1 MQYKFIQDLKNT
13 FEKCHDCICHWG
25 NFSID
30 VDIGDSKCEEYVI
43 RIAEDIS
50 KHDSFYLEYK
60 TLDLD
65 YFQSLIYEEI
75 VEVFKRDNLDTFRQ
89 LLKDYEESPKLGYYL
104 NFQSLLEYFNHDR
117 KSILDLL
124 DTCNIT
130 NKQFS
135 YPYYYT
141 LKTIDEIST
150 VPILDDDEIVKK
162 LISLD
167 VTIDLD
173 ILKSYTYEDL
183 LGITNYNL
191 NEEGKKF
198 ILRNF
203 SYSKTI
209 LTHFF
214 LQGEN
219 KFKSL
224 QHSSV
229 NMNWEGEG
237 PALCKEEAM
246 IFKAFNYNLDL
257 IKNTAK
263 KNGYFMGYL
272 PSHIRHE
279 ISNNKELF
287 MNAGSQSAEFASASL
302 RDDEEVAMHFLKT
315 DSSSFMHL
323 SERLR
328 DDYKFLMK
336 CYNSLPNAWWLY
348 ETFNGNNWR
357 QSPETYST
365 YLGESVLNKKLFV
378 NKLLKH
384 VPSQYRF
391 ISKRLKRDKNLLAK
405 TLKYCPK
412 NMQYAG
418 RNIRNNKDFVLPW
431 ITMHPYIFRYISK
444 NLRDDYAL
452 CEIAVKRYGSYINYA
467 SARLKN
473 DKSLALKAVSRS
485 YKSYQYL
492 SLTMKKDLDVMKAAI
507 KRNSKVFKFFPK
519 SLRKNKY
526 FWKDMLKKGDIA
538 IKDIF
543 LACHFTLRR
552 DPDIYEVVLD
562 RHPELASYFSPNILL
577 RFNYKNINQASRQII
592 FDIYL
597 DTTKTT
603 DIFLLALAKKQ
614 ILAAGT

>member
-1 MQYKFIQDLKNT
+1 MQYKFIQDLQET
-13 FEKCHDCICHWG
+13 FIECHHCIRHWD
-25 NFSID
+25 NLSKD
-30 VDIGDSKCEEYVI
+30 VDIEDFECGEYFI
-43 RIAEDIS
+43 RMAKDIS
-50 KHDSFYLEYK
+50 RHDSFDLEHK
-60 TLDLD
+60 TLNQH
-65 YFQSLIYEEI
+65 YFQSLIYDEI

-89 LLKDYEESPKLGYYL
+89 LLKHYEESPKLGYHSD
-104 NFQSLLEYFNHDR
+104 FERLLEYFNLDR
-117 KSILDLL
+117 KSILDLI
-124 DTCNIT
+124 DTCKIKDNDSLYH
-130 NKQFS
+130 F
-135 YPYYYT
+135 T
-141 LKTIDEIST
+141 LKGIDEITT
-150 VPILDDDEIVKK
+150 VSILDDDEIVKK

-183 LGITNYNL
+183 LRISNHNL
-191 NEEGKKF
+191 DHDGKIFIVDKF
-198 ILRNF
+198 SHDKKI
-203 SYSKTI
+203 I
-209 LTHFF
+209 THFF
-214 LQGEN
+214 LQGKN

-224 QHSSV
+224 QHASIC
-229 NMNWEGEG
+229 MNGLG
-237 PALCKEEAM
+237 GALRDEQQI
-246 IFKAFNYNLDL
+246 IFKLFNYDLDL

-263 KNGYFMGYL
+263 RNGFFLGDL
-272 PSHIRHE
+272 PANIRLE

-287 MNAGSQSAEFASASL
+287 MHAGGQSAEHASTSL
-302 RDDEEVAMHFLKT
+302 RDNEEVAMYFLKT
-315 DSSSFMHL
+315 DPRSFEHL

-336 CYNSLPNAWWLY
+336 CYNSLPDASWLY
-348 ETFNGNNWR
+348 DTYNGYGYRWRPLET
-357 QSPETYST
+357 TST

-378 NKLLKH
+378 NKLLKY
-384 VPSQYRF
+384 VPFQYRF

-412 NMQYAG
+412 NIQYAG
-418 RNIRNNKDFVLPW
+418 RNIRSNRDFILPW
-431 ITMHPYIFRYISK
+431 LTMHPYIFCYISK
-444 NLRDDYAL
+444 NLRDDYEL
-452 CEIAVKRYGSYINYA
+452 CEIAVKRYGRYIKYA

-492 SLTMKKDLDVMKAAI
+492 SLTMKKDLDVIKAAI
-507 KRNSKVFKFFPK
+507 KRNSKVSKFFPK
-519 SLRKNKY
+519 SLRKNKH
-526 FWKDMLKKGDIA
+526 FWIDRFKKGDIA

-552 DPDIYEVVLD
+552 DPDIYEVALD
-562 RHPELASYFSPNILL
+562 RHPELANYFSPNILL
-577 RFNYKNINQASRQII
+577 KFNYKNINQASRQII

>member
-30 VDIGDSKCEEYVI
+30 VDIGDSKCEEYVM

-60 TLDLD
+60 TLDQD
-65 YFQSLIYEEI
+65 YLQSLIYEEI

-89 LLKDYEESPKLGYYL
+89 LLKDDEGPPKLGYYY
-104 NFQSLLEYFNHDR
+104 NFESLLEYFNHDR

-124 DTCNIT
+124 DYVNSKGT
-130 NKQFS
+130 NHFS
-135 YPYYYT
+135 YFT
-141 LKTIDEIST
+141 LKQIDEITT

-229 NMNWEGEG
+229 HMQWSGSG
-237 PALCKEEAM
+237 PALLREEA
-246 IFKAFNYNLDL
+246 IVFKAFNYDLDL

-263 KNGYFMGYL
+263 RNGYFMGYL
-272 PSHIRHE
+272 PSNIRHE

-287 MNAGSQSAEFASASL
+287 MNAGTQSAEFASASL
-302 RDDEEVAMHFLKT
+302 RDNEEVAMYFLKT
-315 DSSSFMHL
+315 DPSSFKHL
-323 SERLR
+323 SKRLR

-336 CYNSLPNAWWLY
+336 CYNSLPNASWLY
-348 ETFNGNNWR
+348 ETINAYHYWPALN
-357 QSPETYST
+357 TLST

-378 NKLLKH
+378 NKLLKYL
-384 VPSQYRF
+384 PIQYSF

-405 TLKYCPK
+405 TLKCWPK

-418 RNIRNNKDFVLPW
+418 RNIRNNRDFVLPW
-431 ITMHPYIFRYISK
+431 LTMHPYIFRYISK

>member
-1 MQYKFIQDLKNT
+1 MQYKFIQDLQKT
-13 FEKCHDCICHWG
+13 FEELLPYLGHDSWC
-25 NFSID
+25 NFSG
-30 VDIGDSKCEEYVI
+30 VDLKDSKCKEFVMSVVI
-43 RIAEDIS
+43 DIS
-50 KHDSFYLEYK
+50 NHDKFDLEHKVLGSYYLR
-60 TLDLD
+60 
-65 YFQSLIYEEI
+65 SLIYEEI
-75 VEVFKRDNLDTFRQ
+75 VEVFNRDNLDTFRQ
-89 LLKDYEESPKLGYYL
+89 LLKHYEKISKPRYSYFEDLLG
-104 NFQSLLEYFNHDR
+104 YFNHDR
-117 KSILDLL
+117 KSILDLI
-124 DTCNIT
+124 DTHKKIG
-130 NKQFS
+130 NK
-135 YPYYYT
+135 PLCLGP
-141 LKTIDEIST
+141 LKRIDELTT

-162 LISLD
+162 LISLN

-173 ILKSYTYEDL
+173 ILKSYTYEGL

-191 NEEGKKF
+191 YAEGRKF
-198 ILRNF
+198 IVRNF
-203 SYSKTI
+203 LHDKKI
-209 LTHFF
+209 LAHFF

-229 NMNWEGEG
+229 HMNWTGSG
-237 PALCKEEAM
+237 AALNREKAM
-246 IFKAFNYNLDL
+246 VFKAFNYNLDL

-263 KNGYFMGYL
+263 RNGYFMGCL
-272 PSHIRHE
+272 PANIRRE

-287 MNAGSQSAEFASASL
+287 INAGIQSAEFASASL

-315 DSSSFMHL
+315 DPSSFQYI

-336 CYNSLPNAWWLY
+336 CYNSHPNAKWLCHH
-348 ETFNGNNWR
+348 TVKWCWR
-357 QSPETYST
+357 AKKYST

-384 VPSQYRF
+384 EPIQYRF

-405 TLKYCPK
+405 TVRTHPE
-412 NMQYAG
+412 NIQYAG
-418 RNIRNNKDFVLPW
+418 RNIRNNKDFLLPW
-431 ITMHPYIFRYISK
+431 LTMHPYIFRYISK

-452 CEIAVKRYGSYINYA
+452 CEIAVKRYGSCIKYA

-507 KRNSKVFKFFPK
+507 QRNSKVFKFFPK
-519 SLRKNKY
+519 SLRKNKS
-526 FWKDMLKKGDIA
+526 FWIDMLKKGDIA

-552 DPDIYEVVLD
+552 DPDIYEVVLG

-597 DTTKTT
+597 DTIKTT
-603 DIFLLALAKKQ
+603 DIFIHALAKKQ

>member
-43 RIAEDIS
+43 RIAKDIS
-50 KHDSFYLEYK
+50 EHDSFYLEYK
-60 TLDLD
+60 TLDQN

-89 LLKDYEESPKLGYYL
+89 LLKDDEGPPKLGYYY
-104 NFQSLLEYFNHDR
+104 NFETLLEYFNHDR

-124 DTCNIT
+124 DHVNSKGT
-130 NKQFS
+130 NHFS
-135 YPYYYT
+135 YFT
-141 LKTIDEIST
+141 LKQIDEKT
-150 VPILDDDEIVKK
+150 TLPILDDDEIVKK

-229 NMNWEGEG
+229 NMNWAAWGG
-237 PALCKEEAM
+237 SALCREEAM
-246 IFKAFNYNLDL
+246 IFKALNYNLDL

-287 MNAGSQSAEFASASL
+287 MNAGTQSAEFASASL
-302 RDDEEVAMHFLKT
+302 RDDEEVAMYFLKT
-315 DSSSFMHL
+315 DPSSFKHL
-323 SERLR
+323 SKRLR

-336 CYNSLPNAWWLY
+336 CYNSLPNAWWLHQ
-348 ETFNGNNWR
+348 TFNGDGWQ

-405 TLKYCPK
+405 TLKWCPK

-418 RNIRNNKDFVLPW
+418 RNIRNNRDFVLPW
-431 ITMHPYIFRYISK
+431 LTMHPYIFRYISK

-452 CEIAVKRYGSYINYA
+452 CEIAVKRYGSYIKYA

>member
-60 TLDLD
+60 TLDKD
-65 YFQSLIYEEI
+65 YLQSLIYEEI

-378 NKLLKH
+378 SKLLKH

-405 TLKYCPK
+405 TLKWCPK
-412 NMQYAG
+412 NIQYAG
-418 RNIRNNKDFVLPW
+418 RNIRNNRDFVLPW
-431 ITMHPYIFRYISK
+431 LTVHPYIFRYISK